1 MYNYLLSIQSSY
13 NTIFLKKKKNL
24 FCSLLFFLFLNES
37 YIKLR
42 WKIGNNYTIT
52 QVPT

>member
-13 NTIFLKKKKNL
+13 NTIFLKKNQTC
-24 FCSLLFFLFLNES
+24 FVVYSFFLFLNES